1 MKSSCCFSVKY
12 IALVNTFSL
21 NMRIFLIFSLNLFD
35 NQFFFFLFKQIRL
48 FYFSF
53 SLLSKLFS
61 TCFAHKFFL
70 QPMYTVFSCV
80 LIPFQQI
87 LQSSKLQ
94 TFFLCLFSFHYINGS
109 AITRLFLSFLCLYLI
124 ILLIV

>member
-61 TCFAHKFFL
+61 TCFAHNIFL

-87 LQSSKLQ
+87 AKLK
-94 TFFLCLFSFHYINGS
+94 TPNIFLCLFSFHYINGS